1 MVVQTI
7 PNVKIRLKLNNCMKH
22 IFLILSLISTSC
34 NTKLMAEPEQEIVLT
49 DDGIVIIQSDPEDE
63 NANTYI
69 YGDGIKPIVCSP
81 AGDGATFC
89 Q

>member
-1 MVVQTI
+1 
-7 PNVKIRLKLNNCMKH
+7 
-22 IFLILSLISTSC
+22 
-34 NTKLMAEPEQEIVLT
+34 MAEPEQEIVLT
-49 DDGIVIIQSDPEDE
+49 DDGIIIIQGDPEDE
-63 NANTYI
+63 TANTYI

>member
-1 MVVQTI
+1 
-7 PNVKIRLKLNNCMKH
+7 VKYLL
-22 IFLILSLISTSC
+22 LISSIIYASC
-34 NTKLMAEPEQEIVLT
+34 NTELMAEPEQEIVLT
-49 DDGIVIIQSDPEDE
+49 DDGIIIIQSDPEDE
-63 NANTYI
+63 TANTYI